1 MKTIEE
7 KINYYK
13 ESLDLF
19 DDGMDKYKFL
29 IDQAKNAKNF
39 PEEYRNDSFKVS
51 GCQAQ
56 VWLVPK
62 LNENFVAAVPPFA
75 RYAYEVW
82 IIPKVQIEGPWK
94 FNDKQTEDF
103 SKCIQQVVKGYDSF
117 LNKRCPYIMGL
128 HASPELDDSQF
139 HFHVEFY
146 PPLRHGDKPKILAGS
161 ESMAGVFI
169 MDVLPEDSA
178 KVLRKFMS

>member
-7 KINYYK
+7 KIHYYK

-56 VWLVPK
+56 VWLVPQLKENK
-62 LNENFVAAVPPFA
+62 LSFYYDSDAFISKGMVTILCDIYGDRNPSEIKNS
-75 RYAYEVW
+75 
-82 IIPKVQIEGPWK
+82 
-94 FNDKQTEDF
+94 DF
-103 SKCIQQVVKGYDSF
+103 SM
-117 LNKRCPYIMGL
+117 LNTL
-128 HASPELDDSQF
+128 ELDTLLTPGRRNGVYSML
-139 HFHVEFY
+139 E
-146 PPLRHGDKPKILAGS
+146 KIKEYANSYL
-161 ESMAGVFI
+161 
-169 MDVLPEDSA
+169 
-178 KVLRKFMS
+178 

>member
-62 LNENFVAAVPPFA
+62 LKENKLSFYYDSDAFISKGMVTILCDIYGDRSPS
-75 RYAYEVW
+75 E
-82 IIPKVQIEGPWK
+82 IK
-94 FNDKQTEDF
+94 NSDF
-103 SKCIQQVVKGYDSF
+103 SM
-117 LNKRCPYIMGL
+117 LNTL
-128 HASPELDDSQF
+128 ELDTLLTPGRRNGVYSML
-139 HFHVEFY
+139 E
-146 PPLRHGDKPKILAGS
+146 KIKEYANSYL
-161 ESMAGVFI
+161 
-169 MDVLPEDSA
+169 
-178 KVLRKFMS
+178 

>member
-29 IDQAKNAKNF
+29 IDQAKNAKSF

-56 VWLVPK
+56 VWLVPQLKENK
-62 LNENFVAAVPPFA
+62 LSF
-75 RYAYEVW
+75 Y
-82 IIPKVQIEGPWK
+82 
-94 FNDKQTEDF
+94 
-103 SKCIQQVVKGYDSF
+103 YDSDAF
-117 LNKRCPYIMGL
+117 ISKGMVTILCDIYGDRSPSEIKESDFKMLNIL
-128 HASPELDDSQF
+128 ELDTLLTPGRRNGVYSML
-139 HFHVEFY
+139 E
-146 PPLRHGDKPKILAGS
+146 KIKEYANS
-161 ESMAGVFI
+161 YV
-169 MDVLPEDSA
+169 
-178 KVLRKFMS
+178 

>member
-13 ESLDLF
+13 ENLDLF

-29 IDQAKNAKNF
+29 IDQAKNAKIF

-62 LNENFVAAVPPFA
+62 LKENKLSF
-75 RYAYEVW
+75 Y
-82 IIPKVQIEGPWK
+82 
-94 FNDKQTEDF
+94 
-103 SKCIQQVVKGYDSF
+103 YDSDAF
-117 LNKRCPYIMGL
+117 ISKGMVTILCDIYGDRDIDEIRNSDFDMLNVL
-128 HASPELDDSQF
+128 ELDTLLTPGRRNGVYSML
-139 HFHVEFY
+139 E
-146 PPLRHGDKPKILAGS
+146 KIK
-161 ESMAGVFI
+161 EY
-169 MDVLPEDSA
+169 A
-178 KVLRKFMS
+178 KSYSK

>member
-56 VWLVPK
+56 VWLVPQLKENK
-62 LNENFVAAVPPFA
+62 LSFYYDSDAFISKGMVTILCDIYGDRSPSEIKNS
-75 RYAYEVW
+75 
-82 IIPKVQIEGPWK
+82 
-94 FNDKQTEDF
+94 DF
-103 SKCIQQVVKGYDSF
+103 SM
-117 LNKRCPYIMGL
+117 LNTL
-128 HASPELDDSQF
+128 ELDTLLTPGRRNGVYSML
-139 HFHVEFY
+139 E
-146 PPLRHGDKPKILAGS
+146 KIKEYANSYL
-161 ESMAGVFI
+161 
-169 MDVLPEDSA
+169 
-178 KVLRKFMS
+178 

>member
-19 DDGMDKYKFL
+19 DDGMDKYQFL

-56 VWLVPK
+56 VWLVPQLKENK
-62 LNENFVAAVPPFA
+62 LSFYYDSDAFISKGMVTILCDIYGDRSPSEIKNS
-75 RYAYEVW
+75 
-82 IIPKVQIEGPWK
+82 
-94 FNDKQTEDF
+94 DF
-103 SKCIQQVVKGYDSF
+103 SM
-117 LNKRCPYIMGL
+117 LNTL
-128 HASPELDDSQF
+128 ELDTLLTPGRRNGVYSML
-139 HFHVEFY
+139 E
-146 PPLRHGDKPKILAGS
+146 KIKEYANSYL
-161 ESMAGVFI
+161 
-169 MDVLPEDSA
+169 
-178 KVLRKFMS
+178 

>member
-51 GCQAQ
+51 GWQAQ
-56 VWLVPK
+56 VWLVPQLKENK
-62 LNENFVAAVPPFA
+62 LSFYYDSDAFISKGMVTILCDIYGDRNPSEIKNS
-75 RYAYEVW
+75 
-82 IIPKVQIEGPWK
+82 
-94 FNDKQTEDF
+94 DF
-103 SKCIQQVVKGYDSF
+103 SM
-117 LNKRCPYIMGL
+117 LNTL
-128 HASPELDDSQF
+128 ELDTLLTPGRRNGVYSML
-139 HFHVEFY
+139 E
-146 PPLRHGDKPKILAGS
+146 KIKEYANSYL
-161 ESMAGVFI
+161 
-169 MDVLPEDSA
+169 
-178 KVLRKFMS
+178 

>member
-13 ESLDLF
+13 ECLDLF

-56 VWLVPK
+56 VWLVPQLKENK
-62 LNENFVAAVPPFA
+62 LSFYYDSDAFISKGMITILCDIYGDRNPSEIRNS
-75 RYAYEVW
+75 
-82 IIPKVQIEGPWK
+82 
-94 FNDKQTEDF
+94 DF
-103 SKCIQQVVKGYDSF
+103 SL
-117 LNKRCPYIMGL
+117 LNNL
-128 HASPELDDSQF
+128 ELDTLLTPGRRNGVYSML
-139 HFHVEFY
+139 E
-146 PPLRHGDKPKILAGS
+146 KIKEYAIS
-161 ESMAGVFI
+161 YT
-169 MDVLPEDSA
+169 
-178 KVLRKFMS
+178 

>member
-29 IDQAKNAKNF
+29 IDQAKNAKIF

-62 LNENFVAAVPPFA
+62 LKENKLSF
-75 RYAYEVW
+75 Y
-82 IIPKVQIEGPWK
+82 
-94 FNDKQTEDF
+94 
-103 SKCIQQVVKGYDSF
+103 YDSDAF
-117 LNKRCPYIMGL
+117 ISKGMVTILCDIYGDRSPSEIKESDFKALNIL
-128 HASPELDDSQF
+128 ELDTLLTPGRRNGVYSML
-139 HFHVEFY
+139 E
-146 PPLRHGDKPKILAGS
+146 KIKEYANS
-161 ESMAGVFI
+161 YV
-169 MDVLPEDSA
+169 
-178 KVLRKFMS
+178 

>member
-29 IDQAKNAKNF
+29 IDQAKKAKNF

-56 VWLVPK
+56 VWLVPQLKENK
-62 LNENFVAAVPPFA
+62 LSF
-75 RYAYEVW
+75 Y
-82 IIPKVQIEGPWK
+82 
-94 FNDKQTEDF
+94 
-103 SKCIQQVVKGYDSF
+103 YDSDAF
-117 LNKRCPYIMGL
+117 ISKGMVTILCDIYGDRNPSEIKNSDFGMLNNL
-128 HASPELDDSQF
+128 ELDTLLTPGRRNGVYSML
-139 HFHVEFY
+139 E
-146 PPLRHGDKPKILAGS
+146 KIKEYANS
-161 ESMAGVFI
+161 YS
-169 MDVLPEDSA
+169 
-178 KVLRKFMS
+178 

>member
-29 IDQAKNAKNF
+29 IDQAKNAKVF

-56 VWLVPK
+56 VWLVPQLKENK
-62 LNENFVAAVPPFA
+62 LSFYYDSDAFISKGMVTILCDIYGDRNPSE
-75 RYAYEVW
+75 
-82 IIPKVQIEGPWK
+82 IKK
-94 FNDKQTEDF
+94 SDF
-103 SKCIQQVVKGYDSF
+103 SM
-117 LNKRCPYIMGL
+117 LNTL
-128 HASPELDDSQF
+128 ELDTLLTPGRRNGVYSML
-139 HFHVEFY
+139 E
-146 PPLRHGDKPKILAGS
+146 KIKEYANSYL
-161 ESMAGVFI
+161 
-169 MDVLPEDSA
+169 
-178 KVLRKFMS
+178 

>member
-62 LNENFVAAVPPFA
+62 FNENKLSF
-75 RYAYEVW
+75 Y
-82 IIPKVQIEGPWK
+82 
-94 FNDKQTEDF
+94 
-103 SKCIQQVVKGYDSF
+103 YDSDAF
-117 LNKRCPYIMGL
+117 ISKGMVTILCDIYGDRSPSEIKESDFKMLNIL
-128 HASPELDDSQF
+128 ELDTLLTPGRRNGVYSML
-139 HFHVEFY
+139 E
-146 PPLRHGDKPKILAGS
+146 KIKEYANSYL
-161 ESMAGVFI
+161 
-169 MDVLPEDSA
+169 
-178 KVLRKFMS
+178 

>member
-29 IDQAKNAKNF
+29 IDQAKNAKIF

-56 VWLVPK
+56 VWLVPQLKENK
-62 LNENFVAAVPPFA
+62 LSFYYDSDAFISKGMVTILCDIYGDRNPSEIKNS
-75 RYAYEVW
+75 
-82 IIPKVQIEGPWK
+82 
-94 FNDKQTEDF
+94 DF
-103 SKCIQQVVKGYDSF
+103 SM
-117 LNKRCPYIMGL
+117 LNTL
-128 HASPELDDSQF
+128 ELDTLLTPGRRNGVYSML
-139 HFHVEFY
+139 E
-146 PPLRHGDKPKILAGS
+146 KIKEYANS
-161 ESMAGVFI
+161 YA
-169 MDVLPEDSA
+169 
-178 KVLRKFMS
+178 

>member
-62 LNENFVAAVPPFA
+62 FNENKLSF
-75 RYAYEVW
+75 Y
-82 IIPKVQIEGPWK
+82 
-94 FNDKQTEDF
+94 
-103 SKCIQQVVKGYDSF
+103 YDSDAF
-117 LNKRCPYIMGL
+117 ISKGMVTILCDIYGDRSPSEIKESDFKMLNIL
-128 HASPELDDSQF
+128 ELDTLLTPGRRNGVYSML
-139 HFHVEFY
+139 E
-146 PPLRHGDKPKILAGS
+146 KIKEYANS
-161 ESMAGVFI
+161 YE
-169 MDVLPEDSA
+169 
-178 KVLRKFMS
+178 